1 MIFFQYFSLF
11 VCLFNFA
18 NAKNYLQTTS
28 LLTCMDNSLFTATH
42 FDVKYLP
49 DNKTAVV
56 DITALSNIDANVT
69 ADVELIVYGL
79 SVLKTNISFCSL
91 NYETICPFSTGHLEI
106 SKAFELTNS
115 QIDQIPSIAYTIPDL
130 DARVRVVL
138 VDSDSDETLACV
150 EAILSNGK
158 TVQTK
163 YASWPIAAI
172 SGLGLITSGVVSV
185 IGHSNTAAH
194 IASNSMSLFIYFQS
208 LAVTAMMAVAK
219 VPPIAAA
226 WAQNF
231 QWSLGIIKLGFI
243 QDIANWYVQATGGTS
258 TDIIDVG
265 YLSISVQKAKR
276 SVSEFL
282 LSSYD
287 KTQLSNHLTLFKRFS
302 LSIATDDFGQADSLD
317 PDIYSTNEK
326 ADDLVSKIL
335 VLRGIQRVAYLAG
348 IEITSLFLTSIIFL
362 LFFGFVMVAL
372 LMAFKAVIEILIR
385 SKMMNEGKFN
395 EYRQQW
401 GNIIKGALYRL
412 LLVAFPQVA
421 VMCLWELTTRDSAGT
436 VVVAV
441 FLFIVVFVLLCQAAV
456 KVFLKGRR
464 SVSQFKNPAY
474 LLFGDGKFLNKFGF
488 VYVQFRADA
497 YFFVIVTLL
506 YVFLKC
512 LFVAVLQGQ
521 GKVQSVIIFAI
532 ELIHLVA
539 VCYYRPFM
547 DKRTNAFNITIAVI
561 STINALFFM
570 FFSYIFGQPQ
580 VVGSIMGIVYF
591 ILNAA
596 FALFLLIFTIVTC
609 VLALVY
615 KNPDTRYQPMKD
627 DRVSFIPRFDAK
639 GGDNKAVQNE
649 EDYELMALGATAMRG
664 HENGGKAA
672 AYDEEDSV
680 YDEDS
685 SGFGAQ
691 NRQNQVQFKTDDPKR
706 NSLYT
711 DNAEPTQPT
720 STITGNPGAAFTNFG
735 NTAYQT
741 NNNSSSSFN
750 NPYQQRSGFNG
761 YNQGY
766 NTGGYSGRP
775 TNANNVNFK

>member
-1 MIFFQYFSLF
+1 
-11 VCLFNFA
+11 
-18 NAKNYLQTTS
+18 
-28 LLTCMDNSLFTATH
+28 MDNSLFTATH

-79 SVLKTNISFCSL
+79 NVLKTNISFCSL